1 MSGLKDTY
9 LLRGRDL
16 MDKHEST
23 DRDVECA
30 GVSDFEQSVDVLLKA
45 ATVENMSR
53 QCRFL

>member
-1 MSGLKDTY
+1 
-9 LLRGRDL
+9 